1 MLIIVRLG
9 WLQVSTDR
17 SDGGSVA
24 NPLLPPRGDLVD
36 RNGIPLARTIDAW
49 SIAVHPRKVIGD
61 PAALAV
67 KLHEMMPQRSVADYR
82 RLLAADKNF
91 IYLNRR
97 AVPELV
103 AAVNALGE
111 PAIVFDRS
119 EEHTSELQSLMRI
132 SYAVFC
138 LTKQKYI

>member
-1 MLIIVRLG
+1 MTAIAAQTSPLSPGSERQDPLALTYHRLMLVMLVFAGATILIIGRLG

-67 KLHEMMPQRSVADYR
+67 KLHEM
-82 RLLAADKNF
+82 
-91 IYLNRR
+91 
-97 AVPELV
+97 
-103 AAVNALGE
+103 
-111 PAIVFDRS
+111 RS

-132 SYAVFC
+132 SYAFFC
-138 LTKQKYI
+138 LKKKNR